1 MPPASS
7 RAERIGRRA
16 ILGIFV
22 LLVGGFTLHNTVRS
36 SRQVVF
42 SPSPAATADCRRGVV
57 RLVEAVR
64 EARRAA
70 ALEDRGERAS
80 LAQFRGTL
88 EQSWEAREGLDT
100 ACRGDP
106 RALRALRDVDR
117 LRYAEEH
124 AVRSDAVDLAR
135 LRRRVHVIKKEF
147 TQPARP

>member
-22 LLVGGFTLHNTVRS
+22 VAVGGFTLHNTVRII
-36 SRQVVF
+36 RQVFF
-42 SPSPAATADCRRGVV
+42 SPAPAATADCRGGVV
-57 RLVEAVR
+57 SLVKAVR
-64 EARRAA
+64 EARQAA

-80 LAQFRGTL
+80 LTQFRGTL
-88 EQSWEAREGLDT
+88 ARSWAAREGLDQ
-100 ACRGDP
+100 ACKGDP
-106 RALRALRDVDR
+106 KALRALRDVDR

-135 LRRRVHVIKKEF
+135 LRRRINQIEKEF
-147 TQPARP
+147 TQTAGP